1 MSCININ
8 LRSFILD
15 AMVQQ
20 LDGTVKREESCYKI
34 IFSVNAEASPEAE
47 KIIALTR

>member
-1 MSCININ
+1 
-8 LRSFILD
+8 
-15 AMVQQ
+15 MVQQ

-47 KIIALTR
+47 KIIALTADPTPEIQSLYP